1 MAVEIGNDGTLKVGA
16 ANAQV
21 IVPCDISELEK
32 EVLTPDGKLII
43 KPFAFWNSLDKN
55 IIKIFIHTHA
65 IYVLPTE
72 ELINWLKE
80 NILGTAIEIGA
91 GNGSISRALNIPIT
105 DSRMQ
110 EREDIKIYYQ
120 VVGQPLIKYPDDV
133 EKLDAE
139 EAIKKYNPETVLGC
153 FITHKFKEEIGS
165 GNMYGV
171 EEENILKAV
180 KKYINIGNLTTH
192 GAKPILKLKHEE
204 LYFDWLITRSVN
216 QTENRIFIWN
226 K

>member
-1 MAVEIGNDGTLKVGA
+1 MAVEIGSDGTLKVGKA
-16 ANAQV
+16 HAQV
-21 IVPCDISELEK
+21 IIPCDISELEK
-32 EVLTPDGKLII
+32 EVLNNGKLII
-43 KPFAFWNSLDKN
+43 KSFDFWKN
-55 IIKIFIHTHA
+55 RNWNEVGTFLHTHA

-72 ELINWLKE
+72 ELINWMKE
-80 NILGTAIEIGA
+80 NILGKAIEIGA
-91 GNGSISRALNIPIT
+91 GNGSIARALNIPIT

-110 EREDIKIYYQ
+110 ENPEIKFYYQ
-120 VVGQPLIKYPDDV
+120 ATGQPVIKYPDDV

-139 EAIKKYNPETVLGC
+139 EAIKKYSPDTVLGC

-171 EEENILKAV
+171 EEENILKSV
-180 KKYINIGNLTTH
+180 KKYINIGNLKTH
-192 GAKPILKLKHEE
+192 GMKPILKLKHEE

-216 QTENRIFIWN
+216 QNENRIFIWN